1 MRLRNGSSGALIRV
15 ASKQAALKRC
25 LKLRIIPLELAG
37 KVPLSAERLSSAG
50 FGSPFLGSCGPGR
63 EITASAKIGMI
74 SKSPPQKPLTAYAVI
89 LDSASPGPGTPGPV
103 ALAGDNRPDG
113 AQDIHHLAS
122 PIKCHLSMVR

>member
-74 SKSPPQKPLTAYAVI
+74 SKSPRKQPLTVYAVI
-89 LDSASPGPGTPGPV
+89 LDSARPGPPNSTRPGV
-103 ALAGDNRPDG
+103 LAGNNRPTPQTVPKTFVTWR
-113 AQDIHHLAS
+113 A
-122 PIKCHLSMVR
+122 R